1 MSSAT
6 PPLDQPTDPAALFPA
21 ACSANLAP
29 FHRPVGLYEKALPA
43 NWSWPQRM
51 AAAAEAGYDYVEIC
65 VDESD
70 ERLARLR
77 WSSAQC
83 AELRRA
89 VRDAGLRDLTLC
101 LSAHRKYP
109 LGSHSSATRRRS
121 LDIMRCGIDLAVDL
135 NAKIILVEGYD
146 VFYEP
151 HDEGTVARFV
161 EGLQQSAAWAAR
173 AAVMLGLENVD
184 VPVTA
189 TMTGLL
195 QLIDAVNSPWLQVY
209 ADMANLVA
217 MAPSGEGGP
226 PAPPT
231 DPANSP
237 TVIGLQQA
245 HGRLVAVH
253 VKDAIPGVVRGV
265 PFGQGHVPFAAAFST
280 LDQINF
286 HGPLTVEMW
295 AHLDPAGDPLAA
307 VRQARQLVALFD

>member
-1 MSSAT
+1 MSST
-6 PPLDQPTDPAALFPA
+6 TQPPDPPDPAEGSNLSSA
-21 ACSANLAP
+21 ACSDNLAP

-43 NWSWPQRM
+43 DWSWPQRM

-77 WSSAQC
+77 WSPAEC

-89 VRDAGLRDLTLC
+89 ARSAGLRNLTLC

-109 LGSHSSATRRRS
+109 LGSHSLATRRRS
-121 LDIMRCGIDLAVDL
+121 LDIMRCGIDLAADL

-161 EGLQQSAAWAAR
+161 EGLQQSAAWAAQ
-173 AAVMLGLENVD
+173 AAIMLGLENVD

-189 TMTGLL
+189 TMSGLL
-195 QLIDAVNSPWLQVY
+195 ELVDAVDSPWLQVY

-217 MAPSGEGGP
+217 MGG
-226 PAPPT
+226 
-231 DPANSP
+231 D
-237 TVIGLQQA
+237 TVVGLEQA
-245 HGRLVAVH
+245 RGRLVAVH
-253 VKDAIPGVVRGV
+253 VKDATPGVVRGV
-265 PFGQGHVPFAAAFST
+265 PFGKGDVPFAAAFAT

-295 AHLDPAGDPLAA
+295 AHLDPTGDPLAA
-307 VRQARQLVALFD
+307 VRQARQLVTLFA